1 MRLVIDFQGVKSK
14 KNLSTRDLNPA
25 WRYAVA
31 SSILVIALA
40 KLSEGIALPQ
50 ISFWVES
57 QYLVKSLQNL
67 VSVHNTKITALN
79 NGQIAFPTAK
89 GTPVTSEFGWRT
101 HPITGER
108 RFHTGID
115 FGAALGTPIYA

>member
-50 ISFWVES
+50 ISF
-57 QYLVKSLQNL
+57 
-67 VSVHNTKITALN
+67 
-79 NGQIAFPTAK
+79 
-89 GTPVTSEFGWRT
+89 
-101 HPITGER
+101 
-108 RFHTGID
+108 
-115 FGAALGTPIYA
+115 

>member
-1 MRLVIDFQGVKSK
+1 
-14 KNLSTRDLNPA
+14 
-25 WRYAVA
+25 
-31 SSILVIALA
+31 
-40 KLSEGIALPQ
+40 
-50 ISFWVES
+50 
-57 QYLVKSLQNL
+57 LVKSLQNL